1 MKKMS
6 WLEVIGSATAM
17 LLVAGSCWAAPSPT
31 GCKNINGTPKK
42 CPQSIVAPEIDV
54 GAGSGAI
61 ALLVGG
67 LLLAAEK
74 RRRSS

>member
-1 MKKMS
+1 MNKMP
-6 WLEVIGSATAM
+6 LLKVIGSTVAM
-17 LLVAGSCWAAPSPT
+17 LLVAGSCWADASAR
-31 GCKNINGTPKK
+31 GCDRSDGRAAGCIAK
-42 CPQSIVAPEIDV
+42 APEIDA

-67 LLLAAEK
+67 LLLAAEM